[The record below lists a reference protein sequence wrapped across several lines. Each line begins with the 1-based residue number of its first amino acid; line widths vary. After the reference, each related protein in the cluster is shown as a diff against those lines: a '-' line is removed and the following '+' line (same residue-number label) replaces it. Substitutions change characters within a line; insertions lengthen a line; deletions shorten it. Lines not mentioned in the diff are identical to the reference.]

1 MDIFK
6 DRAFTDGG
14 SSFVDVLTAMG
25 ALPVFK
31 GPTDAVPHGTTIV
44 ACKYRDGV
52 LMAGDRRATAG
63 GWIAS
68 RDIQKV
74 FPADDSSLIGAAGVA
89 GLSQELVKVLQVEL
103 EHYEKINGSQLSL
116 SGRANRLSAIVRA
129 SMALAFEDLPV
140 IPIYCGFE
148 AGQGHIFSF
157 DVVGGRYE
165 EADFAAVGS
174 GAVFARGSLKKSHD
188 PGAELVPALT
198 AVIDA
203 LTDAADEDS
212 GTSGPDTGRDI
223 WPVVYTAT
231 AAGVARVDD
240 ELLRQIYAE
249 VAAKRSARWAR

>member
-1 MDIFK
+1 MDIFR

-14 SSFVDVLTAMG
+14 SSFVDVLAAMG
-25 ALPVFK
+25 QLPAFK
-31 GPTDAVPHGTTIV
+31 GSADSVPHGTTIV

-52 LMAGDRRATAG
+52 LMAGDRRATTG

-74 FPADDSSLIGAAGVA
+74 FPADGSSLIGAAGVA

-103 EHYEKINGSQLSL
+103 EHYEKINGVRLSL
-116 SGRANRLSAIVRA
+116 TGRANRLAAIVRA

-140 IPIYCGFE
+140 IPIYCGYE
-148 AGQGHIFSF
+148 EGAGHIFSF

-165 EADFAAVGS
+165 ETDFAAVGS

-188 PGAELVPALT
+188 PTAELVPALT
-198 AVIDA
+198 SVIDA

-223 WPVVYTAT
+223 WPVVYTTT

-240 ELLRQIYAE
+240 ELLRQIYAD

>member
-1 MDIFK
+1 MDIFR
-6 DRAFTDGG
+6 DRAFTSGG
-14 SSFVDVLTAMG
+14 SSFVDLLAAMG
-25 ALPVFK
+25 ELPKFSTAAE
-31 GPTDAVPHGTTIV
+31 GAPHGTTIV
-44 ACKYRDGV
+44 SSRYADGV

-63 GWIAS
+63 GWIAA

-74 FPADDSSLIGAAGVA
+74 FPADNSSLIGAAGVA

-103 EHYEKINGSQLSL
+103 EHYEKINGARLSL
-116 SGRANRLSAIVRA
+116 TGRANRLAAIVRG

-148 AGQGHIFSF
+148 DGVGRIFTF
-157 DVVGGRYE
+157 DIVGGRYE
-165 EADFAAVGS
+165 EAEFAAVGS

-188 PGAELVPALT
+188 PAADLVPAVT
-198 AVIDA
+198 AVIEA
-203 LTDAADEDS
+203 LTDAADEDA

-240 ELLRQIYAE
+240 DLLRQIYAE